1 MAKNSID
8 YWSTTAA
15 SNTDVGG
22 INIQGSAPVSNFD
35 NALREIMAQI
45 ATSPLAA
52 SAATTLTNL
61 GLTAT
66 ATEINYTDGV
76 TSAIQTQLNAK
87 QASDAELTA
96 IAGLTSAADTVPYF
110 TGSGTAALAT
120 LTSTARSL
128 LDDASTSAMRTTLG
142 LAIGTDVQA
151 YQATQAQATWEAG
164 VGTTESVVSPAKI
177 AAAIAANAGSGWVQI
192 GSTINTTSGSG
203 WSFTDIDQ
211 SYTDLMLEWDGI
223 SGGGGIYGPF
233 YLRMSAD
240 SGGSPTWP
248 TAHAYGGQSISGTTN
263 TVIAQATLASTI
275 AIGTLTVPSA
285 GTSTMLRMQ
294 INDYKSAHNLKP
306 FEIAVHQDET
316 TDVMVLIRGIWR
328 STSAIKAIGC
338 GTTFGSLDAGT
349 VKLYGRK

>member
-8 YWSTTAA
+8 DWSTTAA

-35 NALREIMAQI
+35 NALRELMAQI

-52 SAATTLTNL
+52 SAATTLINL

-66 ATEINYTDGV
+66 ATELNYTDGV

-128 LDDASTSAMRTTLG
+128 LDDVSTSAMRTTLG

-151 YQATQAQATWEAG
+151 YQAAQAQATWEAG

-177 AAAIAANAGSGWVQI
+177 AAAIAALGGGGVTTAATQATTSGTAIDFTSIPSTATLIFINLNGVSFSGTDHLLVQI
-192 GSTINTTSGSG
+192 G
-203 WSFTDIDQ
+203 
-211 SYTDLMLEWDGI
+211 
-223 SGGGGIYGPF
+223 
-233 YLRMSAD
+233 D
-240 SGGSPTWP
+240 SGGIETSGYKSAGSAITS
-248 TAHAYGGQSISGTTN
+248 AMQLSIG
-263 TVIAQATLASTI
+263 
-275 AIGTLTVPSA
+275 A
-285 GTSTMLRMQ
+285 GTSA
-294 INDYKSAHNLKP
+294 AHG
-306 FEIAVHQDET
+306 
-316 TDVMVLIRGIWR
+316 VLILSRLDSGGEEWMGTGGAVVVDGSSVGTFTGWGGSKTLSAALDRVRLTR
-328 STSAIKAIGC
+328 SGA
-338 GTTFGSLDAGT
+338 GSFDAGS
-349 VKLYGRK
+349 VSISYV

>member
-8 YWSTTAA
+8 DWSTTAA

-66 ATEINYTDGV
+66 ATELNYTDGV
-76 TSAIQTQLNAK
+76 TSAIQTQLDAK

-128 LDDASTSAMRTTLG
+128 LDDASVSAMRTTLG

-177 AAAIAANAGSGWVQI
+177 AAAIVALGGGGVTTTATQATTSGTAIDFTGIPSTATLIFINLNGVSFSGADNLLVQI
-192 GSTINTTSGSG
+192 G
-203 WSFTDIDQ
+203 
-211 SYTDLMLEWDGI
+211 
-223 SGGGGIYGPF
+223 
-233 YLRMSAD
+233 D
-240 SGGSPTWP
+240 SGGVET
-248 TAHAYGGQSISGTTN
+248 SGYKS
-263 TVIAQATLASTI
+263 ASTI
-275 AIGTLTVPSA
+275 TSAMQLSIGA
-285 GTSTMLRMQ
+285 ATST
-294 INDYKSAHNLKP
+294 AHG
-306 FEIAVHQDET
+306 
-316 TDVMVLIRGIWR
+316 VLILSRLDSGGEEWMGTGGAVVVDGSSVGTFTGWGGSKTLSAALDRVRLTR
-328 STSAIKAIGC
+328 SSV
-338 GTTFGSLDAGT
+338 GSFDAGS
-349 VKLYGRK
+349 VSISYI

>member
-8 YWSTTAA
+8 DWSTTAA

-76 TSAIQTQLNAK
+76 TSAIQTQLDAK
-87 QASDAELTA
+87 QASDSELTA

-128 LDDASTSAMRTTLG
+128 LDDASVSAMRTTLG
-142 LAIGTDVQA
+142 LEIGTDVQA

-177 AAAIAANAGSGWVQI
+177 AAAIVALGGGGVTTAATQATTSGTAIDFTGIPSTATLIFINLNGVSFSGGDNLLVQI
-192 GSTINTTSGSG
+192 G
-203 WSFTDIDQ
+203 
-211 SYTDLMLEWDGI
+211 
-223 SGGGGIYGPF
+223 
-233 YLRMSAD
+233 D
-240 SGGSPTWP
+240 SGGVET
-248 TAHAYGGQSISGTTN
+248 SG
-263 TVIAQATLASTI
+263 
-275 AIGTLTVPSA
+275 
-285 GTSTMLRMQ
+285 
-294 INDYKSAHNLKP
+294 YKSASSITSAMQLSIGAPTSTAHG
-306 FEIAVHQDET
+306 
-316 TDVMVLIRGIWR
+316 VLILSRLDSGGEEWMGTGGAVVVDGSGVGTFTGWGGSKTLSAALDRVRLTR
-328 STSAIKAIGC
+328 SIVGN
-338 GTTFGSLDAGT
+338 FDAGS
-349 VKLYGRK
+349 VSISYI